1 MLNRLV
7 ELEAEIAYQQPP
19 EPGEMEFRYRKGR
32 IPFLLSAPHGAQH
45 TRNGRPKDED
55 EYTAAFARFIAE
67 ETGAHV
73 LYAYRKSGTDPN
85 YYPDVPYK
93 QTLKQIALAERI
105 ALVLDLHGASPKRP
119 FGLALGT
126 IRGSSCPEYR
136 PLILDSL
143 HQSGFVETA
152 TGLDRLDVDQAFP
165 AAGLHGVETVTR
177 YAWQRLGVQAA
188 QIEINAHLRIV
199 ERKPDAASPEVF
211 RGNVEGILKT
221 LRALLHLIHA
231 LTRA

>member
-1 MLNRLV
+1 MLKRLV

-19 EPGEMEFRYRKGR
+19 EPGDMEFCYRKGH

-45 TRNGRPKDED
+45 TREGVPKDED
-55 EYTAAFARFIAE
+55 EYTAGFARLLAE

-73 LYAYRKSGTDPN
+73 LYAHRKSGTDPN
-85 YYPDVPYK
+85 FYPDVPYK

-126 IRGSSCPEYR
+126 IRGTSCPEYR
-136 PLILDSL
+136 PLILESL
-143 HQSGFVETA
+143 QQSGFAEIA
-152 TGLDRLDVDQAFP
+152 TGLDRLDVDRTFP
-165 AAGLHGVETVTR
+165 AAGRHGAETVTS
-177 YAWQRLGVQAA
+177 YAWQQLGVQAA

-199 ERKPDAASPEVF
+199 ERKPDATSPAVF

-221 LRALLHLIHA
+221 LRALLHLVHA